1 MRIFL
6 SALILIFSL
15 QSFAKAED
23 ISEFE
28 IEGMSV
34 GDSLLKYLSKEEI
47 ENKINKP
54 TTFKYKNEKYVQIGT
69 YKKSF
74 ETYDTVGVTI
84 KPNDEDFIIYVLA
97 GQFNFGDD
105 IEGCYS
111 KQNIISKDIDELIGE
126 NAKKYEWNGDY
137 KYDNSGKSKVK
148 YVDYEF
154 KDSSAI
160 RVICYD
166 MSKDFEDPYDA
177 LYVVVNSAEFSKFLD
192 TL

>member
-1 MRIFL
+1 MR
-6 SALILIFSL
+6 LINHLIIVLVLTFGL

-47 ENKINKP
+47 ENKISKP

-105 IEGCYS
+105 IEGCNRGVAFLQASSGRDNPQGRDPACSTYS
-111 KQNIISKDIDELIGE
+111 RLRNT
-126 NAKKYEWNGDY
+126 
-137 KYDNSGKSKVK
+137 
-148 YVDYEF
+148 
-154 KDSSAI
+154 
-160 RVICYD
+160 
-166 MSKDFEDPYDA
+166 DPDGGR
-177 LYVVVNSAEFSKFLD
+177 
-192 TL
+192 